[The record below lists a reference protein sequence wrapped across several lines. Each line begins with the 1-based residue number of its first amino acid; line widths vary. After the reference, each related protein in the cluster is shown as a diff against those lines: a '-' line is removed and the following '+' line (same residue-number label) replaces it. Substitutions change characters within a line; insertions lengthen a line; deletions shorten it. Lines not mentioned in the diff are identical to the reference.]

1 MKTKNTK
8 SKMLSVRYLLFLPF
22 LFFTFCQEGSEEFT
36 ENPEEVITVESN
48 IVTLMKAA
56 VATKSDDDDD
66 DDDDDNDEQCIEYK
80 YPIAFYAYY
89 ANSRSI
95 ETRVIYSDE
104 QLFDFFD
111 ELEAADQLMI
121 DFPIELIGTDEPP
134 TTTTIESIED
144 LEATLAIAVE
154 ACRGNDDYDYCDDK
168 NKKVYICHNG
178 HTICVSVNAIKA
190 HLDHGDVLGKCDDDD
205 DDDDYDDDDDEDDDD
220 DNDDD

>member
-22 LFFTFCQEGSEEFT
+22 LFFTFCQEGSEEIADS
-36 ENPEEVITVESN
+36 PDEVITVESN

-56 VATKSDDDDD
+56 VATKSDDDNNN
-66 DDDDDNDEQCIEYK
+66 NDEQCVEFK

-89 ANSRSI
+89 TNSRTI
-95 ETRVIYSDE
+95 DTRVINSDE
-104 QLFDFFD
+104 QLFSFFD
-111 ELEAADQLMI
+111 ELINTDQIMI
-121 DFPIELIGTDEPP
+121 DFPMEIIGEDGGIEIGDMDE
-134 TTTTIESIED
+134 
-144 LEATLAIAVE
+144 LVATLEIAVD

-205 DDDDYDDDDDEDDDD
+205 
-220 DNDDD
+220 ND

>member
-22 LFFTFCQEGSEEFT
+22 LFFTFCQEGSEEIA
-36 ENPEEVITVESN
+36 ESPDEVITVESN

-56 VATKSDDDDD
+56 VATKSDDDE
-66 DDDDDNDEQCIEYK
+66 NDEQCVEFK

-89 ANSRSI
+89 TNSRSI
-95 ETRVIYSDE
+95 DTRVINSDE
-104 QLFDFFD
+104 QLFRFFD
-111 ELEAADQLMI
+111 ELTSTDEIMI
-121 DFPIELIGTDEPP
+121 DFPLEIIGDEENIEIGDME
-134 TTTTIESIED
+134 E

-190 HLDHGDVLGKCDDDD
+190 HLDHGDVIAKCDDD
-205 DDDDYDDDDDEDDDD
+205 
-220 DNDDD
+220 

>member
-22 LFFTFCQEGSEEFT
+22 LFFTFCQEGSEEFA

-56 VATKSDDDDD
+56 VATKSDDDDN
-66 DDDDDNDEQCIEYK
+66 DNDEQCVEFK

-111 ELEAADQLMI
+111 ELEATDQLMI
-121 DFPIELIGTDEPP
+121 DFPIELIGADEPP
-134 TTTTIESIED
+134 TITNVGSLEE
-144 LEATLAIAVE
+144 LEAILTIAVE
-154 ACRGNDDYDYCDDK
+154 ACRGNDDYDYCDDN

-190 HLDHGDVLGKCDDDD
+190 HLDHGDVLGEC
-205 DDDDYDDDDDEDDDD
+205 DDD
-220 DNDDD
+220 DNDNND

>member
-22 LFFTFCQEGSEEFT
+22 LFFTFCQEGSEEIADS
-36 ENPEEVITVESN
+36 PDEVITVESN

-56 VATKSDDDDD
+56 VATKSDDDDN
-66 DDDDDNDEQCIEYK
+66 DNDEQCVEFK

-89 ANSRSI
+89 TNSRTI
-95 ETRVIYSDE
+95 DTRVINSDE
-104 QLFDFFD
+104 QLFSFFD
-111 ELEAADQLMI
+111 ELINTDQIMI
-121 DFPIELIGTDEPP
+121 DFPMEIIGEDGGIEIGDMDE
-134 TTTTIESIED
+134 
-144 LEATLAIAVE
+144 LEATLEIAVD

-205 DDDDYDDDDDEDDDD
+205 
-220 DNDDD
+220 ND